1 MTLTPGQYLKTRR
14 EAAGLSI
21 ADVAERIA
29 TVPRWA
35 QHLRRGWLAQIES
48 DQMPASFNTIV
59 VLHQVMKFDLGVL
72 VALSAEGVDAP
83 RLCVVCACSEADP
96 CEGHAGPCSW
106 VDADLCSACFTH
118 EPADRLAMIRA
129 VAAEKNGGGRNHA
142 A

>member
-1 MTLTPGQYLKTRR
+1 MTLTPGQYLRTRR

-59 VLHQVMKFDLGVL
+59 VLHQVMQFDLGVL
-72 VALSAEGVDAP
+72 VALSAEGVEAP
-83 RLCVVCACSEADP
+83 RLCVVCGCSEADP
-96 CEGHAGPCSW
+96 CVGHAGPCSW
-106 VDADLCSACFTH
+106 ISKDRCSACPGSAPRSDT
-118 EPADRLAMIRA
+118 D
-129 VAAEKNGGGRNHA
+129 AA
-142 A
+142 

>member
-1 MTLTPGQYLKTRR
+1 MTLTPGQYLRTRR

-59 VLHQVMKFDLGVL
+59 VLHQVMQFDLAVL
-72 VALSAEGVDAP
+72 VALTAEGVEAPACASYAPAAKQTPASAMPDRARGSPRTAAAPAPAAPPRSNTDA
-83 RLCVVCACSEADP
+83 A
-96 CEGHAGPCSW
+96 
-106 VDADLCSACFTH
+106 
-118 EPADRLAMIRA
+118 
-129 VAAEKNGGGRNHA
+129 
-142 A
+142 